1 LESTT
6 EEMLETAFSEKGEFS
21 LNPEFLT
28 PGTYAV
34 FVMNGEN
41 SIICSI
47 LATGAK
53 VMG

>member
-1 LESTT
+1 
-6 EEMLETAFSEKGEFS
+6 MLETAFSEKGEFS
-21 LNPEFLT
+21 NPEFLT
-28 PGTYAV
+28 LGTYAV